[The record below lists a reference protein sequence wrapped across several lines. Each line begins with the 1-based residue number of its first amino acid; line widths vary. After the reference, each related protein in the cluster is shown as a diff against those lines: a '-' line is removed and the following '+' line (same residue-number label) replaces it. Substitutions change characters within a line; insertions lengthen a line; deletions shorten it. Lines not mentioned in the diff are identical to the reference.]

1 MGRHKRH
8 GRSRRPS
15 FSVFISNFLNF
26 CMSQKAELPSLTGHR
41 TKTRKRD
48 EKKVNDPSGFRDS
61 VIEGLARAGVGG
73 VDLEDLVVQVDLD
86 AVYKFLDTAGN
97 KLDYRRYGEVL
108 LEILI
113 AGGLLAPGGS
123 IQQDGEKGMV
133 QTRACIF
140 QDAVDLEEMRKI
152 LVYLRGFSQEH
163 RPRLAQVTA
172 LWVASG

>member
-1 MGRHKRH
+1 MGQRD
-8 GRSRRPS
+8 RRNLNRTR
-15 FSVFISNFLNF
+15 FSVLFSNFLNF

-73 VDLEDLVVQVDLD
+73 VDLEDGEVQIDLD
-86 AVYKFLDTAGN
+86 AVSKFLDTAGN

-123 IQQDGEKGMV
+123 IQE
-133 QTRACIF
+133 
-140 QDAVDLEEMRKI
+140 DA
-152 LVYLRGFSQEH
+152 LRGDEEDLGVPQRILSGTPYKIGSSN
-163 RPRLAQVTA
+163 RPLGGIWSHPAQHPGCHHQRA
-172 LWVASG
+172 PG